1 MNAASEGIAR
11 WLEQKRRTDQTSAAV
26 ISALALGSGGIVF
39 LLTTLLIYTA
49 LSIICGT
56 LGHSVPGIWLAAL
69 GLTAGLFG
77 RGMKRWRGS
86 LELRLDP
93 MGFWILKDI

>member
-1 MNAASEGIAR
+1 MNEASEGIAR

-39 LLTTLLIYTA
+39 LLTTLLIHTA

-77 RGMKRWRGS
+77 RDPNGPR
-86 LELRLDP
+86 ELL
-93 MGFWILKDI
+93 

>member
-1 MNAASEGIAR
+1 MNEACIAR

-39 LLTTLLIYTA
+39 LLAALLIHTV

-69 GLTAGLFG
+69 GRTAGIFTS
-77 RGMKRWRGS
+77 KGS
-86 LELRLDP
+86 YVEGVGPRIVAL
-93 MGFWILKDI
+93 WS

>member
-1 MNAASEGIAR
+1 LIG
-11 WLEQKRRTDQTSAAV
+11 
-26 ISALALGSGGIVF
+26 SALALGSGGIVF

-56 LGHSVPGIWLAAL
+56 LGHSVPWIWLAAL

-77 RGMKRWRGS
+77 LGMKAWRGGV
-86 LELRLDP
+86 ELQVCVSQGSR
-93 MGFWILKDI
+93 